1 MGKAENRRL
10 LGLLSRNEML
20 KMRGFSFSSAQ
31 AGGIVMDRF
40 GHVHGIWDF
49 DGRSYTWQ
57 SPGSTEPKFRTE
69 NAKSAVLYTLAALDQ
84 G

>member
-1 MGKAENRRL
+1 MGKAENCRL
-10 LGLLSRNEML
+10 LGLLIRNEML
-20 KMRGFSFSSAQ
+20 KMRGFSFSSAP
-31 AGGIVMDRF
+31 AGGIVMDRS

-69 NAKSAVLYTLAALDQ
+69 DAKSAVLYTLAALDQ

>member
-10 LGLLSRNEML
+10 LGLLYRNEMR
-20 KMRGFSFSSAQ
+20 KTRGYSFSCAS
-31 AGGIVMDRF
+31 AGGIVIDRS

-57 SPGSTEPKFRTE
+57 SPGNTEPKFRTE

-84 G
+84 S

>member
-1 MGKAENRRL
+1 MGKAENHRL

-20 KMRGFSFSSAQ
+20 KMRGFSFSSAP

-40 GHVHGIWDF
+40 GHGHGIWDF

-57 SPGSTEPKFRTE
+57 SPGSTEPKFRTGD
-69 NAKSAVLYTLAALDQ
+69 AKSAVLYTLAALDQ

>member
-10 LGLLSRNEML
+10 LGLLNRNEML
-20 KMRGFSFSSAQ
+20 KTRGFSFSYAA
-31 AGGIVMDRF
+31 AGGIVLDRF

-49 DGRSYTWQ
+49 DGRNYTWQ
-57 SPGSTEPKFRTE
+57 SPGNTEPKFRTE
-69 NAKSAVLYTLAALDQ
+69 DPRSAVLYTLAALDQ